1 MSLRKKLELV
11 GLYGRSLLQNRKN
24 APFFRDIQTYVMFV
38 GYPRTGHSLI
48 GSLLDA
54 HPNIVIAHELDALK
68 LFNYGFSRRQVFHLL
83 MENSRAMAASGRS
96 HSGYS
101 YEVPNQWQGRF
112 ARLQVLGDK
121 KGATSAMRFY
131 LDPRLLARVRQKIG
145 KDLKLVHVMR
155 NPYDVL
161 ATMARRSPRKTL
173 DTHIDVFFQ
182 LCSSIQRLKQQ
193 LEPAQI
199 FDVRLESFIEDPQPH
214 LEELCAFLGVS
225 ADAGYLK
232 DCASIVFKSPKK
244 SRFDIG
250 WDRESVARVGERMAA
265 FSFLAG
271 YGYDED
277 PSPAVRDKASRSAG
291 YQRVLTAGKL
301 LLGVACAMTDLVLGN
316 LPI

>member
-1 MSLRKKLELV
+1 MIAPSRRAPAKFCFMSLRKKLELV
-11 GLYGRSLLQNRKN
+11 RLYGSSLLQNRES
-24 APFFRDIQTYVMFV
+24 AGVFRDIQTYVMFV

-68 LFNYGFSRRQVFHLL
+68 LFSCGFSRRQVFHLL
-83 MENSRAMAASGRS
+83 LENSRKMAASGRS

-112 ARLQVLGDK
+112 EQLQVLGDK

-131 LDPRLLARVRQKIG
+131 RAPRLLANVRRKIG
-145 KDLKLVHVMR
+145 HELKFVHVIR

-161 ATMARRSPRKTL
+161 ATMTRRSPRKTL
-173 DTHIDVFFQ
+173 ATHIEVFFQ
-182 LCSSIQRLKQQ
+182 LCSSIERLKKE
-193 LEPAQI
+193 LDPKQI

-214 LEELCAFLGVS
+214 LDRLCSFIGVG

-232 DCASIVFKSPKK
+232 DCASIVFESPKK

-250 WDRESVARVGERMAA
+250 WDRDSVAKVGERMAA
-265 FSFLAG
+265 FSFLSG
-271 YGYDED
+271 YSYDED
-277 PSPAVRDKASRSAG
+277 P
-291 YQRVLTAGKL
+291 
-301 LLGVACAMTDLVLGN
+301 AMS
-316 LPI
+316 